1 MLRETLCLLSI
12 KRLKLESGVD
22 PHVSDNIHFLKCN
35 KYRYLKSRKKG
46 LVSRHDARTRFI
58 FAQKRKCILSRDF

>member
-22 PHVSDNIHFLKCN
+22 PHVSDNHTFSKM
-35 KYRYLKSRKKG
+35 
-46 LVSRHDARTRFI
+46 
-58 FAQKRKCILSRDF
+58 